1 MPKQSGS
8 GWQPIETAPKDG
20 TPVLVTVMDNLQLW
34 GYEWLQSV
42 FGQNV
47 TIAAWLGTPGD
58 AMEVGWVTVATA
70 LALISGARGNLRNFS
85 VRPTHWMPLPEPPAT
100 SAAASPERDNDVLAR
115 LPLSTRARNVLKAQR
130 YTDWEAL
137 ERLSEVADSE
147 ILRWPKVGHAVLHEI
162 RTVLAAARPGPS
174 ETRTPS
180 VGLQ

>member
-1 MPKQSGS
+1 VPKQSGS

-70 LALISGARGNLRNFS
+70 LALISGARGNFRNFS

-100 SAAASPERDNDVLAR
+100 SAAASPESDDDVLAR

>member
-1 MPKQSGS
+1 VPKQSGS

-85 VRPTHWMPLPEPPAT
+85 VRPTHWMPLPEPPTAGAADLAEHDRASLAGT
-100 SAAASPERDNDVLAR
+100 GAAAAKPRR
-115 LPLSTRARNVLKAQR
+115 RK
-130 YTDWEAL
+130 
-137 ERLSEVADSE
+137 
-147 ILRWPKVGHAVLHEI
+147 
-162 RTVLAAARPGPS
+162 PGINQPAP
-174 ETRTPS
+174 T
-180 VGLQ
+180 

>member
-70 LALISGARGNLRNFS
+70 LALISGARR
-85 VRPTHWMPLPEPPAT
+85 
-100 SAAASPERDNDVLAR
+100 ERQARQDVVVAFGAR
-115 LPLSTRARNVLKAQR
+115 R
-130 YTDWEAL
+130 
-137 ERLSEVADSE
+137 
-147 ILRWPKVGHAVLHEI
+147 G
-162 RTVLAAARPGPS
+162 
-174 ETRTPS
+174 
-180 VGLQ
+180 